1 MVESRR
7 RGGGEGRQCGQR
19 GRRGGGRKRA
29 KREAAGRREIVKQE
43 TEGERLC
50 RVRATGG
57 VFAKNVSWRGGVLYF
72 PLNFNTRDYMNV
84 VPIRFGMLH

>member
-1 MVESRR
+1 VGVVESRR

-57 VFAKNVSWRGGVLYF
+57 VFAKMSRGVGEFYIF
-72 PLNFNTRDYMNV
+72 PYSRRIKF
-84 VPIRFGMLH
+84 

>member
-1 MVESRR
+1 MESRR

-19 GRRGGGRKRA
+19 GTWGGGRKRA

-50 RVRATGG
+50 RVRAIGG
-57 VFAKNVSWRGGVLYF
+57 VFTKKCLVAWGSFIFSLKF
-72 PLNFNTRDYMNV
+72 
-84 VPIRFGMLH
+84 